1 MGNIFDLFGDDN
13 SQNTNNQDSQN
24 NSGTQGNKTS
34 SSTQGDNTSS
44 STQEDNTSSSM
55 QGNNASSSTQ
65 NNQTNGSLE
74 LHKEELDITKNK
86 VDAGEVVL
94 SKEVVEEQKTVQ
106 VPVMHEE
113 VVIKRTPV
121 NERSNASISA
131 EETIHIPVS
140 QEQVQVNKYTV
151 TTEEVSA
158 SKRQV
163 EETQQVQE
171 TLKSETANV
180 NTTGS
185 VDFVSDTT
193 GFEDINNS

>member
-1 MGNIFDLFGDDN
+1 MGNIFDLFSDDN
-13 SQNTNNQDSQN
+13 SQNTNNQDSQKN
-24 NSGTQGNKTS
+24 AGTQGNSTS
-34 SSTQGDNTSS
+34 SSTQG
-44 STQEDNTSSSM
+44 DNTSSSM

-65 NNQTNGSLE
+65 DTQTNGSLE

-94 SKEVVEEQKTVQ
+94 SKEVVEEQKTVE

-185 VDFVSDTT
+185 VDFVSDTS